1 MAGFIENPQGSPI
14 FQRIRDSVKNLSN
27 FGLNYGDM
35 VVKNSQAIG
44 QTEAAFLKKGLIED
58 ETMLY
63 ALARQDTTSKQYV
76 SYFDKDY
83 KGKRDYLRK
92 FSLNPEI
99 EFILDVVNDESI
111 SYDSHNFFAYP
122 AFLNLTGLKEKV
134 IDKINENYKK
144 LYDMFGFKDDISAWQ
159 YLDRKSTRL
168 NSSHTDISRMPSS
181 A

>member
-111 SYDSHNFFAYP
+111 SYEIGRAH
-122 AFLNLTGLKEKV
+122 V
-134 IDKINENYKK
+134 
-144 LYDMFGFKDDISAWQ
+144 
-159 YLDRKSTRL
+159 
-168 NSSHTDISRMPSS
+168 
-181 A
+181 

>member
-1 MAGFIENPQGSPI
+1 MAGFLENPQGSPI
-14 FQRIRDSVKNLSN
+14 FQRIRDSVKGLSN

-44 QTEAAFLKKGLIED
+44 QTEAAFLKKGMIED

-63 ALARQDTTSKQYV
+63 ALARQDTTSRQYV

-111 SYDSHNFFAYP
+111 
-122 AFLNLTGLKEKV
+122 T
-134 IDKINENYKK
+134 
-144 LYDMFGFKDDISAWQ
+144 
-159 YLDRKSTRL
+159 
-168 NSSHTDISRMPSS
+168 
-181 A
+181 